1 MLRPYDGPM
10 RLIFAGTPAIAVP
23 TLEALLASRHEVV
36 AVISQPDAKGRRGSA
51 LHASP
56 VKAAALD
63 HGLPVLTPD
72 KASDSEFIA
81 AIEALGADAAAV
93 VAYGQILKPAL
104 LGAVTHGWV
113 NLHFSLLPAWRGA
126 APVQRAI
133 MAGDDMTGA
142 STFVI
147 EEGLD
152 TGPVLGTMTERVR
165 PTDTA
170 SDLLERL
177 ATAAAPLMVQSL
189 TALGDGSVTPVPQ
202 ASEGVSYAHKL
213 TREDAYVM
221 WERPAHVVDRQIR
234 GCTPAPGA
242 WTTLPD
248 GTVAKVGPVSI
259 LADAVATVPGQLAF
273 QDGQVVVG
281 TGTTPVALSWIAPAG
296 KKPMDASAWW
306 RGARVVDGA
315 MVGEA

>member
-1 MLRPYDGPM
+1 M
-10 RLIFAGTPAIAVP
+10 RLIFAGTPSIAVP
-23 TLEALLASRHEVV
+23 TLEALLASDHDVV
-36 AVISQPDAKGRRGSA
+36 AVVTQPDAKGRRGST
-51 LHASP
+51 LHPSP

-63 HGLPVLTPD
+63 HGLQVLTPD
-72 KASDSEFIA
+72 KASDPSFIET
-81 AIEALGADAAAV
+81 IRRLNADAAAV

-104 LGAVTHGWV
+104 LDAVAHGWV

-170 SDLLERL
+170 GDLLERL

-189 TALGDGSVTPVPQ
+189 TALGAGSVTPVPQ
-202 ASEGVSYAHKL
+202 ALDGVSYAHKL
-213 TREDAYVM
+213 TREDAYVA
-221 WERPAHVVDRQIR
+221 WARPAHVVDRQVR

-248 GTVAKVGPVSI
+248 GTVAKLGAVSMV
-259 LADAVATVPGQLAF
+259 ADAVGTVPGQLAYR
-273 QDGQVVVG
+273 DGDVLVG
-281 TGTTPVALSWIAPAG
+281 TGSSPVALSWIAPAG
-296 KKPMDASAWW
+296 KKPMDAAAWW
-306 RGARVVDGA
+306 RGARLTDGA